1 MYSFSAL
8 FIRGI
13 SIRSKYSFQITH
25 RVRNKN
31 YYSCAWTS
39 GGIGK
44 KNWKGRMNMAN
55 KIVRDELKS
64 RGVRHWELA
73 HELGV
78 SEQTLVRWLRF
89 ELDEDRQLDML
100 EKIEEIVKEKETLLS
115 IKEKNEIIAA
125 VTALLEKMIPVEVEP
140 APIL

>member
-1 MYSFSAL
+1 
-8 FIRGI
+8 
-13 SIRSKYSFQITH
+13 
-25 RVRNKN
+25 
-31 YYSCAWTS
+31 
-39 GGIGK
+39 
-44 KNWKGRMNMAN
+44 MAN